1 MVREI
6 NQALRKRIP
15 PSWVNL
21 TTKSFGYIWLKSEKC
36 PKITNSYIKS
46 NIFAPS
52 SLVIGPNM
60 IWKSQTK
67 PKTNILLTPL
77 LNAFWKYSVRFKE
90 SKLFSE
96 QQKRIGVFYLKS
108 CRPSIFSLI
117 CERESD
123 QNNRITGKITKI
135 SAGICRKWFSDW
147 EKKPFHPF
155 SLLLSRWHFNGK
167 ILLIFCEFLRP
178 ILAWQEQRKWCLVFF
193 HQEGHSAL
201 LQKNYQTKPCQFG
214 IYTKSF
220 SYLVQWVS
228 EILIY
233 KVSQL

>member
-1 MVREI
+1 MQTVT
-6 NQALRKRIP
+6 N
-15 PSWVNL
+15 NHC
-21 TTKSFGYIWLKSEKC
+21 TT
-36 PKITNSYIKS
+36 IK
-46 NIFAPS
+46 F
-52 SLVIGPNM
+52 
-60 IWKSQTK
+60 
-67 PKTNILLTPL
+67 ILGG
-77 LNAFWKYSVRFKE
+77 RFKE
-90 SKLFSE
+90 TKLFSE
-96 QQKRIGVFYLKS
+96 QKKRIGVFYLKS

-123 QNNRITGKITKI
+123 QNNIITGKITKI

-193 HQEGHSAL
+193 HQKGHSAL
-201 LQKNYQTKPCQFG
+201 LQKNYQTKPCQYG

>member
-46 NIFAPS
+46 NIFAQS

-77 LNAFWKYSVRFKE
+77 LNAFWKYSVGC
-90 SKLFSE
+90 
-96 QQKRIGVFYLKS
+96 GVK
-108 CRPSIFSLI
+108 
-117 CERESD
+117 
-123 QNNRITGKITKI
+123 
-135 SAGICRKWFSDW
+135 AGIPSWGWGCV
-147 EKKPFHPF
+147 
-155 SLLLSRWHFNGK
+155 LLLSPLWRRMHSALPCTPRHLHLTTHYSAEGPMHNTTARLLPAEEVKYRVTSQHDSKLIWFGIGSTTFYATH
-167 ILLIFCEFLRP
+167 ILLILPEVQDG
-178 ILAWQEQRKWCLVFF
+178 IWRKKGFEDLVCT
-193 HQEGHSAL
+193 
-201 LQKNYQTKPCQFG
+201 NYR
-214 IYTKSF
+214 S
-220 SYLVQWVS
+220 
-228 EILIY
+228 
-233 KVSQL
+233 

>member
-1 MVREI
+1 MVI
-6 NQALRKRIP
+6 L
-15 PSWVNL
+15 
-21 TTKSFGYIWLKSEKC
+21 SEKH
-36 PKITNSYIKS
+36 PQGWNFKPYTEKLPFIHVEGQYNKLKLWPNHNARQLSLYWEGDLRNPSY
-46 NIFAPS
+46 F
-52 SLVIGPNM
+52 
-60 IWKSQTK
+60 
-67 PKTNILLTPL
+67 
-77 LNAFWKYSVRFKE
+77 LNKRKE
-90 SKLFSE
+90 LEF
-96 QQKRIGVFYLKS
+96 FYLKS
-108 CRPSIFSLI
+108 CRSSIFSLI

-155 SLLLSRWHFNGK
+155 SLLLSRWHFYGK

-193 HQEGHSAL
+193 HQEGHIAL